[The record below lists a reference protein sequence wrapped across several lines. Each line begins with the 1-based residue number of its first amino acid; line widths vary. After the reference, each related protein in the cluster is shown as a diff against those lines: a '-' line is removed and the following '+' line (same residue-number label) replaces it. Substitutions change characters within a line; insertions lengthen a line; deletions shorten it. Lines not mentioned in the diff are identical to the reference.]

1 LFDGFLS
8 FELGVAAGFGTF
20 RLGVVAL
27 LPAFICWFWV
37 CGTQPA
43 GAIPGLFEPVFGELF
58 CWFADCGLVDA
69 FDCAVAFLDAVLA
82 PPLLVDVPWE
92 TVWA

>member
-1 LFDGFLS
+1 VFVVPALRKMREGRGTLFIANAREFKS
-8 FELGVAAGFGTF
+8 LGH
-20 RLGVVAL
+20 
-27 LPAFICWFWV
+27 P
-37 CGTQPA
+37 P
-43 GAIPGLFEPVFGELF
+43 IPGLFEPVFGELF